1 MEVHEGASSIS
12 QVLDCMVD
20 PSDGKRVTLGDILRR
35 LGTRAY
41 GPGLFLVSSISI
53 LPPISVTPG
62 LPMITGLVTL
72 LISAQLLVM
81 RPYLWLPSR
90 LLQVS
95 FSRENLETIVAWA
108 QPWAK
113 RAGVLVRPRLTFL
126 VMPPFLNVIALIC
139 LGLAMLTFPLAV
151 LPAGENIPAVAVL
164 LFGIALTAR
173 DGLLALIGLA
183 ATGTTVGAFICFWP
197 QIVGLFMEL
206 ADAMWY

>member
-1 MEVHEGASSIS
+1 
-12 QVLDCMVD
+12 
-20 PSDGKRVTLGDILRR
+20 
-35 LGTRAY
+35 
-41 GPGLFLVSSISI
+41 
-53 LPPISVTPG
+53 
-62 LPMITGLVTL
+62 MITGLVTL

-81 RPYLWLPSR
+81 RPYLWLPAK

-113 RAGVLVRPRLTFL
+113 RAGVLVRPRLTLL

-139 LGLAMLTFPLAV
+139 LGLAMLTVPLAV

-183 ATGTTVGAFICFWP
+183 ATGTTVGALIYFWP
-197 QIVGLFMEL
+197 KIVGLFMEL
-206 ADAMWY
+206 ELSAFATNSFGQDALLLQDQFNANTVLVLPFFLTQSP